1 MRKILL
7 WLFSHRFLAIGR
19 WDMHF
24 LVLRLRNTV
33 TRQRTRI
40 AGFIASR
47 RPPRYLN
54 LGSGPRGLDD
64 AHWLNVDGFTDKNVH
79 FLIDISRALPFPSE
93 TFEGVFCEHVLE
105 HFSVNDGLKISREVK
120 RILRPGGVFRV
131 VVPDAE
137 YVIRMY
143 LQKPQELIAYR
154 GSGDAGETAM
164 EMVNTF
170 FRQRYDHQ
178 FLYDWATMEKML
190 LNAGFDKV
198 SRARFG
204 VPIHLPA
211 ITLDDAKYEVESLY
225 VEAMKE

>member
-19 WDMHF
+19 WDIHF
-24 LVLRLRNTV
+24 LLLRFRNAL

-40 AGFIASR
+40 AAFMASR
-47 RPPRYLN
+47 SAPRYLN
-54 LGSGPRGLDD
+54 LGSGPRGLDGV
-64 AHWLNVDGFTDKNVH
+64 HWVNVDGFPDKNVH
-79 FLIDISRALPFPSE
+79 FLMDISRALPFPDSS
-93 TFEGVFCEHVLE
+93 FDGVFCEHVLE
-105 HFSVNDGLKISREVK
+105 HFSLEEGLKISREIK

-131 VVPDAE
+131 IVPDAE
-137 YVIRMY
+137 YVVRMY
-143 LQKPQELIAYR
+143 LEKPRDLVAYR

-164 EMVNTF
+164 ETVNSF

-178 FLYDWATMEKML
+178 FLYDWATIEKML

-204 VPIHLPA
+204 VSVYLEA
-211 ITLDDAKYEVESLY
+211 ITLDDGKYESESLY
-225 VEAMKE
+225 VEALKQ